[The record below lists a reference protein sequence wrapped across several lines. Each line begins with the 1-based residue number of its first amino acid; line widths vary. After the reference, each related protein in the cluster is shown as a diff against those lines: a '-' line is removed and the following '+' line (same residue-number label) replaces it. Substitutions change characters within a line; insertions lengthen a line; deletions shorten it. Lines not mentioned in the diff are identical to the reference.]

1 MHTFICDENWKRT
14 EYFSSVVVVVVVV
27 VRGPPGWS
35 CSDEKRRKLF
45 PFPGVIFSS
54 FDDGV
59 EVYFF
64 KARLFGWR
72 CGRGGLTSS
81 RRKTLSRSQ
90 GVDIRLLRL
99 RFGGRWLLAHDMARG
114 SARVV
119 WMDASARNDGGLCVD
134 PPALAS
140 TYSSWS
146 RSSPTASTQTH
157 ARPQI
162 HGLPSQSGRSDLK
175 RTSEREWASR
185 AFSDLGK
192 CRMGMN
198 GIVNVILRLMGMLSQ
213 CWVERRG
220 ALWLL
225 LEVWFYVTQVSE
237 ELMIVA
243 EAWSIVDSIIMCSR
257 LCAIGK
263 LKWNFSKESDEN

>member
-14 EYFSSVVVVVVVV
+14 EYFSSVVV

-64 KARLFGWR
+64 KARLLGWR

-134 PPALAS
+134 PTALAS
-140 TYSSWS
+140 IVAGAEV
-146 RSSPTASTQTH
+146 SPQPAYRRTLGHKYMASQV
-157 ARPQI
+157 
-162 HGLPSQSGRSDLK
+162 SGRSDLK
-175 RTSEREWASR
+175 RTSERVSIESFFGSR
-185 AFSDLGK
+185 
-192 CRMGMN
+192 
-198 GIVNVILRLMGMLSQ
+198 
-213 CWVERRG
+213 
-220 ALWLL
+220 
-225 LEVWFYVTQVSE
+225 
-237 ELMIVA
+237 
-243 EAWSIVDSIIMCSR
+243 
-257 LCAIGK
+257 
-263 LKWNFSKESDEN
+263 